1 MLEDNGVCHFEEP
14 CPYWE
19 LDWIAEATAALELD
33 VTGGEQDCWLP
44 TWRRMIEIDAVD
56 IVQPDIC
63 YIGGIERTLRV
74 VEMARAKGKLCI
86 PHSANLSL
94 VTIFSLHLMGAIQN
108 TGNYIEFSIEPTT
121 WI

>member
-1 MLEDNGVCHFEEP
+1 
-14 CPYWE
+14 
-19 LDWIAEATAALELD
+19 
-33 VTGGEQDCWLP
+33 
-44 TWRRMIEIDAVD
+44 MIEIDAVD

-108 TGNYIEFSIEPTT
+108 AGNYIEFSIEPIHPNLTVVDGKFQMPSGPG
-121 WI
+121 WGININPEWLQSSHSQQSRI